1 MEQINPPAVEVK
13 TEDER
18 SMEQGHSSDG
28 GASNPLL
35 APRDQSQT
43 SLPLLETDLNS
54 SLNSSYQDMRMLSP
68 AGTQMS
74 SQIGSHSSSGQDM
87 ESYFSPRIPE
97 HSVSA
102 DCIATLKPSLIS
114 TPDSTK
120 ASSTGHGDHLW
131 DAARRTHGP
140 GDSPEEDAL
149 MITWRESATQTVI
162 GPSNPKSAMTRPTS
176 VPNLNTKSTSRKAR
190 RDGPDYPIYPD
201 QSFAALHSQQH
212 PRPYQPHP
220 LRTRSS
226 HSSQSSSYS
235 SISSRQSRDFTMPSG
250 AKTMGN
256 TPAQS
261 PGLFSPTLARGRTDD
276 VTRTPT
282 LHPSHLQT
290 PTETHKLLKDIDPIS
305 GRKLINDYELIEK
318 LGSGQHGTVKLGKNT
333 VTGDLVAVKIV
344 RRFSKK
350 VRLGKTGDPSDMI
363 KKEVAILKK
372 ARHGNV
378 VSLLEVIDDDEYEKV
393 YLVLEFVTRG
403 EIVWR
408 KWADKD
414 VAVFEMNRVKREKAK
429 QVDYIYENDEVKTFN
444 ETAPERR
451 LKRREALERANSMTQ
466 WSLEHGGEPE
476 EDQLH
481 HEYTPEADPFLG
493 PTGLPP
499 ASRELET
506 VVKVT
511 ADESTPK
518 QYKMPLSRPPDIPS
532 SPPRSN
538 PIDAVGEDSVTELRS
553 DSPMPS
559 EGTMNAAYDSE
570 QHASES
576 LKSKLESLM
585 AAQTHWSEEE
595 EEYQYVP
602 CLTLSQ
608 ALDAFRD
615 TVLGLEYLHY
625 QGIIHR
631 DIKPANLL
639 WTSDF
644 HVKISDFGVSYLG
657 KPIREDVDKM
667 EKPEADAADQ
677 VEAVEL
683 AKTVGT
689 PAFYAPE
696 LCDSDYFDPER
707 NPQRPQ
713 ITGQIDVW
721 ALGVTLYCMVFGRL
735 PFIDQNE
742 MAMYDKIAREDVFI
756 SSLRLKGVEKSDDKV
771 TTNSNKRPEDI
782 VEYEE
787 VDGELRDLLLRLLE
801 KNPLKRISL
810 KEVKQ
815 HPWVLRGIQDQGAWV
830 DETDP
835 SVQSEGKK
843 IEISNEDVQHAVVGL
858 VDRLRNA
865 FRRVGSVVRGRDGRK
880 RTDSV
885 TNPPDSPLSA
895 PVSRGHTSAQDGRRS
910 SLRGDEQ
917 IFTALRASRE
927 NSEHPLSQSV
937 SASPEIKSNASYF
950 EDGSQT
956 STKVVDES
964 SQHARPNLPERTL
977 SNAES
982 TRTIK
987 ATKQIT
993 GREDTPSPQ
1002 FSSLTTVIDMN
1013 ASSSLGGIFGGAGR
1027 RFVNSVRSRERERGR
1042 GSPAHSSRSS
1052 SAGGS
1057 SLGIDDPH
1065 ASPSIAIS
1073 SAIAAGHV
1081 DQPLALREPSP
1092 SDLLSR
1098 APTSSPDTRAHFRR
1112 SSEVYHQTEES
1123 NHRRQTSQASRADE
1137 DLKISAIDT
1146 QYPTSPD
1153 DVFFSGINI
1162 SSSSDQV
1169 GSAISESFS
1178 HPSVPSIVSGAS
1190 SVSADIHGFPAL
1202 RKTPSIVV
1210 PRNSSNASENQ
1221 SDEAGY
1227 NGGGELDSDSDEDML
1242 VMGGK
1247 K

>member
-1 MEQINPPAVEVK
+1 M
-13 TEDER
+13 
-18 SMEQGHSSDG
+18 
-28 GASNPLL
+28 
-35 APRDQSQT
+35 
-43 SLPLLETDLNS
+43 SLRNSFS
-54 SLNSSYQDMRMLSP
+54 SLFGLL
-68 AGTQMS
+68 T
-74 SQIGSHSSSGQDM
+74 
-87 ESYFSPRIPE
+87 
-97 HSVSA
+97 
-102 DCIATLKPSLIS
+102 AT
-114 TPDSTK
+114 
-120 ASSTGHGDHLW
+120 
-131 DAARRTHGP
+131 R
-140 GDSPEEDAL
+140 
-149 MITWRESATQTVI
+149 
-162 GPSNPKSAMTRPTS
+162 
-176 VPNLNTKSTSRKAR
+176 
-190 RDGPDYPIYPD
+190 
-201 QSFAALHSQQH
+201 
-212 PRPYQPHP
+212 
-220 LRTRSS
+220 
-226 HSSQSSSYS
+226 
-235 SISSRQSRDFTMPSG
+235 
-250 AKTMGN
+250 
-256 TPAQS
+256 
-261 PGLFSPTLARGRTDD
+261 
-276 VTRTPT
+276 
-282 LHPSHLQT
+282 
-290 PTETHKLLKDIDPIS
+290 THKLLKDIDPIS

-318 LGSGQHGTVKLGKNT
+318 LGSGQHGTVKLGKNLL
-333 VTGDLVAVKIV
+333 TGELVAVKIV

-372 ARHGNV
+372 ARHKNV

-393 YLVLEFVTRG
+393 YLVLEFVNRG

-408 KWADKD
+408 KWADKE

-429 QVDYIYENDEVKTFN
+429 QVDYTYEDDEVKNFN

-451 LKRREALERANSMTQ
+451 LKCREALERTSSLTQ
-466 WSLEHGGEPE
+466 WSLEHGGDPE
-476 EDQLH
+476 EDRKSHQYATEL
-481 HEYTPEADPFLG
+481 DPFLG

-499 ASRELET
+499 ANRELET
-506 VVKVT
+506 VVKLT

-518 QYKMPLSRPPDIPS
+518 QYEMPISRPPDASS

-538 PIDAVGEDSVTELRS
+538 PIEPVGEDRATES
-553 DSPMPS
+553 GPDFPIIS
-559 EGTMNAAYDSE
+559 EGTMNTAYDSD
-570 QHASES
+570 QHASKT
-576 LKSKLESLM
+576 LKSKLESIM

-657 KPIREDVDKM
+657 KPIREDADRM

-707 NPQRPQ
+707 KPQRPQ

-787 VDGELRDLLLRLLE
+787 VDDELRDLLLRLLE

-843 IEISNEDVQHAVVGL
+843 IEISSEDVQHAVVGL

-880 RTDSV
+880 RTDSASK
-885 TNPPDSPLSA
+885 PPDSPSSA
-895 PVSRGHTSAQDGRRS
+895 PVSRGNISVQDVRRS

-987 ATKQIT
+987 APRPIT
-993 GREDTPSPQ
+993 GPEDTPSPP
-1002 FSSLTTVIDMN
+1002 FSSLTTVIDMS

-1042 GSPAHSSRSS
+1042 GSPSHSSRSS

-1057 SLGIDDPH
+1057 SLGVDDPH
-1065 ASPSIAIS
+1065 ASASIAIS
-1073 SAIAAGHV
+1073 SAIAAGHM
-1081 DQPLALREPSP
+1081 DQPPVLREPSP
-1092 SDLLSR
+1092 SDLLGR
-1098 APTSSPDTRAHFRR
+1098 APTSSPDTRVHFRR
-1112 SSEVYHQTEES
+1112 PSEAYHQVEEQD
-1123 NHRRQTSQASRADE
+1123 HRRQTREASRAD
-1137 DLKISAIDT
+1137 DYLQLSAADT
-1146 QYPTSPD
+1146 PCPSSPD
-1153 DVFFSGINI
+1153 DVLFSGMNV

-1202 RKTPSIVV
+1202 RKVPSIVV
-1210 PRNSSNASENQ
+1210 PRNSSNASETQ

-1227 NGGGELDSDSDEDML
+1227 NGEGELDSDSDEDML

>member
-1 MEQINPPAVEVK
+1 MWFRNCF
-13 TEDER
+13 
-18 SMEQGHSSDG
+18 
-28 GASNPLL
+28 
-35 APRDQSQT
+35 PR
-43 SLPLLETDLNS
+43 
-54 SLNSSYQDMRMLSP
+54 
-68 AGTQMS
+68 
-74 SQIGSHSSSGQDM
+74 
-87 ESYFSPRIPE
+87 
-97 HSVSA
+97 
-102 DCIATLKPSLIS
+102 
-114 TPDSTK
+114 
-120 ASSTGHGDHLW
+120 
-131 DAARRTHGP
+131 
-140 GDSPEEDAL
+140 
-149 MITWRESATQTVI
+149 
-162 GPSNPKSAMTRPTS
+162 
-176 VPNLNTKSTSRKAR
+176 
-190 RDGPDYPIYPD
+190 
-201 QSFAALHSQQH
+201 
-212 PRPYQPHP
+212 
-220 LRTRSS
+220 
-226 HSSQSSSYS
+226 
-235 SISSRQSRDFTMPSG
+235 
-250 AKTMGN
+250 
-256 TPAQS
+256 
-261 PGLFSPTLARGRTDD
+261 LFSIL
-276 VTRTPT
+276 TPT
-282 LHPSHLQT
+282 T
-290 PTETHKLLKDIDPIS
+290 RTHKLLKDIDPIS

-333 VTGDLVAVKIV
+333 LTGELVAVKIV

-408 KWADKD
+408 KRADKE

-429 QVDYIYENDEVKTFN
+429 QVDYAYENDEVKKFN
-444 ETAPERR
+444 MTAPDRR
-451 LKRREALERANSMTQ
+451 VERREALKKNSSS
-466 WSLEHGGEPE
+466 WSLEYGGGA
-476 EDQLH
+476 EDPLH
-481 HEYTPEADPFLG
+481 DKHSTEIDSFLA
-493 PTGLPP
+493 PTGFPP

-506 VVKVT
+506 VVKLT
-511 ADESTPK
+511 ADEATPR
-518 QYKMPLSRPPDIPS
+518 QYNVPVSRPSDIPS
-532 SPPRSN
+532 TPPRSH
-538 PIDAVGEDSVTELRS
+538 PIEPLGEDRAAELRP
-553 DSPMPS
+553 DYPTAL
-559 EGTMNAAYDSE
+559 EGTTNAPYDSE
-570 QHASES
+570 KHASET
-576 LKSKLESLM
+576 LKSTIESML

-657 KPIREDVDKM
+657 KPIRKDAENM
-667 EKPEADAADQ
+667 ETPEADAADQ

-707 NPQRPQ
+707 DPQRPQ

-742 MAMYDKIAREDVFI
+742 MAMYDKIARDEVFI

-787 VDGELRDLLLRLLE
+787 VDDELRDLLLRLLE

-815 HPWVLRGIQDQGAWV
+815 HPWVLRGIQDQCAWV

-843 IEISNEDVQHAVVGL
+843 IEISNEDVQQAVVGL
-858 VDRLRNA
+858 VDRLKNA
-865 FRRVGSVVRGRDGRK
+865 FRRVGSVVRGRDGRG
-880 RTDSV
+880 RTDSAAKL
-885 TNPPDSPLSA
+885 PDSPSSA
-895 PVSRGHTSAQDGRRS
+895 PVSRGNISAQDGRRS

-937 SASPEIKSNASYF
+937 SASPEIKNNASYF
-950 EDGSQT
+950 EDESQA
-956 STKVVDES
+956 STNVVDDS

-987 ATKQIT
+987 ATKSIT
-993 GREDTPSPQ
+993 GREGTPSPP

-1042 GSPAHSSRSS
+1042 GSPSRSSRSS

-1081 DQPLALREPSP
+1081 DQPPALREPSP
-1092 SDLLSR
+1092 ADLLGR
-1098 APTSSPDTRAHFRR
+1098 APTSSPEARAHFRR
-1112 SSEVYHQTEES
+1112 SSELYFHAEEQNYQHQMTEIP
-1123 NHRRQTSQASRADE
+1123 RADSYLE
-1137 DLKISAIDT
+1137 FSAADT
-1146 QYPTSPD
+1146 PCPQSPD
-1153 DVFFSGINI
+1153 DISFPGVGI

-1169 GSAISESFS
+1169 GSGISESFS
-1178 HPSVPSIVSGAS
+1178 SPSVPSIISGAS
-1190 SVSADIHGFPAL
+1190 SVSAGIHGFPAL
-1202 RKTPSIVV
+1202 GKVPSIVV
-1210 PRNSSNASENQ
+1210 PRNSSNESEIQ

-1227 NGGGELDSDSDEDML
+1227 NGGGELDSDSDDDML

>member
-1 MEQINPPAVEVK
+1 
-13 TEDER
+13 
-18 SMEQGHSSDG
+18 
-28 GASNPLL
+28 
-35 APRDQSQT
+35 
-43 SLPLLETDLNS
+43 
-54 SLNSSYQDMRMLSP
+54 ML
-68 AGTQMS
+68 T
-74 SQIGSHSSSGQDM
+74 
-87 ESYFSPRIPE
+87 
-97 HSVSA
+97 
-102 DCIATLKPSLIS
+102 AT
-114 TPDSTK
+114 
-120 ASSTGHGDHLW
+120 
-131 DAARRTHGP
+131 R
-140 GDSPEEDAL
+140 
-149 MITWRESATQTVI
+149 
-162 GPSNPKSAMTRPTS
+162 
-176 VPNLNTKSTSRKAR
+176 
-190 RDGPDYPIYPD
+190 
-201 QSFAALHSQQH
+201 
-212 PRPYQPHP
+212 
-220 LRTRSS
+220 
-226 HSSQSSSYS
+226 
-235 SISSRQSRDFTMPSG
+235 
-250 AKTMGN
+250 
-256 TPAQS
+256 
-261 PGLFSPTLARGRTDD
+261 
-276 VTRTPT
+276 
-282 LHPSHLQT
+282 
-290 PTETHKLLKDIDPIS
+290 THKLLKDIDPIS
-305 GRKLINDYELIEK
+305 GRKLINDYELYEK
-318 LGSGQHGTVKLGKNT
+318 LGSGQHGTVKKGKNNL
-333 VTGDLVAVKIV
+333 TGEFVAVKIV

-350 VRLGKTGDPSDMI
+350 IRLGKTGDPSDMI

-393 YLVLEFVTRG
+393 YLVLEFVARG

-408 KWADKD
+408 QRADKD

-429 QVDYIYENDEVKTFN
+429 QVDYMYESDEVKKFN
-444 ETAPERR
+444 ETAPARR
-451 LKRREALERANSMTQ
+451 LEADQKVLQALKKVKATPETQ
-466 WSLEHGGEPE
+466 WSLEHGSEPE
-476 EDQLH
+476 EDLLH
-481 HEYTPEADPFLG
+481 GRYTTDIDPLLG
-493 PTGLPP
+493 LTGFPR

-506 VVKVT
+506 VVKLT

-518 QYKMPLSRPPDIPS
+518 QYNMPMPRPLDTPKF
-532 SPPRSN
+532 PPRSN
-538 PIDAVGEDSVTELRS
+538 PIEPVGEDKAAELKP
-553 DSPMPS
+553 DSPMAL

-570 QHASES
+570 QDASET
-576 LKSKLESLM
+576 LKLKLESM
-585 AAQTHWSEEE
+585 VAAQTHWSEEE

-657 KPIREDVDKM
+657 KPIQEDAERM
-667 EKPEADAADQ
+667 ENPEAGAADQ
-677 VEAVEL
+677 VEAFEL

-696 LCDSDYFDPER
+696 LCDCDYFDPER
-707 NPQRPQ
+707 NPKRPQ

-742 MAMYDKIAREDVFI
+742 MAMYDKIAREEVFI
-756 SSLRLKGVEKSDDKV
+756 SNLRLKGIEMSGDKGM
-771 TTNSNKRPEDI
+771 TNNNKRLEDI

-787 VDGELRDLLLRLLE
+787 VDDELRDLLLRLLE

-815 HPWVLRGIQDQGAWV
+815 HPWVLRGIQDQCAWV

-858 VDRLRNA
+858 VDRLKNA

-880 RTDSV
+880 RTDSAAK
-885 TNPPDSPLSA
+885 PPDSPSSA
-895 PVSRGHTSAQDGRRS
+895 PVSRGNMSAQDGRRS

-937 SASPEIKSNASYF
+937 SASPEIKNSASYF
-950 EDGSQT
+950 EDGSQA
-956 STKVVDES
+956 STTLADES

-987 ATKQIT
+987 ATKPIT
-993 GREDTPSPQ
+993 GLEETPSPQ

-1042 GSPAHSSRSS
+1042 GSPSHSSRSS

-1081 DQPLALREPSP
+1081 DQPPALREPSP
-1092 SDLLSR
+1092 ADLLSR
-1098 APTSSPDTRAHFRR
+1098 VPTSSPDSRTHFRR
-1112 SSEVYHQTEES
+1112 SSEAYHQVEEQ
-1123 NHRRQTSQASRADE
+1123 NHRRQMTEASRADDYSE
-1137 DLKISAIDT
+1137 LSAADT
-1146 QYPTSPD
+1146 PCPPSPD
-1153 DVFFSGINI
+1153 EVFFPGVGI
-1162 SSSSDQV
+1162 SSSSDQI

-1190 SVSADIHGFPAL
+1190 SVSADIHGFPAQG
-1202 RKTPSIVV
+1202 KVPSIVV
-1210 PRNSSNASENQ
+1210 PRNSSNASDNQ

>member
-1 MEQINPPAVEVK
+1 MVP
-13 TEDER
+13 
-18 SMEQGHSSDG
+18 
-28 GASNPLL
+28 
-35 APRDQSQT
+35 QS
-43 SLPLLETDLNS
+43 
-54 SLNSSYQDMRMLSP
+54 LS
-68 AGTQMS
+68 
-74 SQIGSHSSSGQDM
+74 
-87 ESYFSPRIPE
+87 
-97 HSVSA
+97 
-102 DCIATLKPSLIS
+102 
-114 TPDSTK
+114 
-120 ASSTGHGDHLW
+120 
-131 DAARRTHGP
+131 
-140 GDSPEEDAL
+140 
-149 MITWRESATQTVI
+149 
-162 GPSNPKSAMTRPTS
+162 
-176 VPNLNTKSTSRKAR
+176 
-190 RDGPDYPIYPD
+190 
-201 QSFAALHSQQH
+201 
-212 PRPYQPHP
+212 
-220 LRTRSS
+220 
-226 HSSQSSSYS
+226 
-235 SISSRQSRDFTMPSG
+235 
-250 AKTMGN
+250 
-256 TPAQS
+256 
-261 PGLFSPTLARGRTDD
+261 GLFSMLTA
-276 VTRTPT
+276 TR
-282 LHPSHLQT
+282 
-290 PTETHKLLKDIDPIS
+290 THKLLKDIDPIS

-318 LGSGQHGTVKLGKNT
+318 LGSGQHGTVKLGKNLL
-333 VTGDLVAVKIV
+333 TGELVAVKIV

-393 YLVLEFVTRG
+393 YLVLEFVARG

-429 QVDYIYENDEVKTFN
+429 QVDYTYENDEVKSFN
-444 ETAPERR
+444 ETAPDRR
-451 LKRREALERANSMTQ
+451 LKRRQALEKTNSM
-466 WSLEHGGEPE
+466 WNLEHGGESE
-476 EDQLH
+476 EDIRPDQ
-481 HEYTPEADPFLG
+481 YTNEIDSFLA
-493 PTGLPP
+493 PAGLPP

-506 VVKVT
+506 VVKLT

-518 QYKMPLSRPPDIPS
+518 QYNMPTSRPPDIPS

-538 PIDAVGEDSVTELRS
+538 PIEPAGEDTAAELKP
-553 DSPMPS
+553 DFPMAL
-559 EGTMNAAYDSE
+559 EGTMNASYDSE
-570 QHASES
+570 KHTSEA
-576 LKSKLESLM
+576 LKFRLESIM

-657 KPIREDVDKM
+657 KPIREDAENM

-742 MAMYDKIAREDVFI
+742 MAMYDKIAREEVFI

-787 VDGELRDLLLRLLE
+787 VDDELRDLLLRLLE

-880 RTDSV
+880 RTDS
-885 TNPPDSPLSA
+885 TAKPPDSPSSA
-895 PVSRGHTSAQDGRRS
+895 PVSRGNMSAQDGRRS

-937 SASPEIKSNASYF
+937 SASPEIKNNASYF
-950 EDGSQT
+950 EDGAQA
-956 STKVVDES
+956 STGMVDES

-987 ATKQIT
+987 ATKSIT
-993 GREDTPSPQ
+993 GREDVPSPP

-1042 GSPAHSSRSS
+1042 GSPSRSSRSS

-1092 SDLLSR
+1092 ADLPSR
-1098 APTSSPDTRAHFRR
+1098 APTSSPETRAHIRK
-1112 SSEVYHQTEES
+1112 SSEAYPHLEEP
-1123 NHRRQTSQASRADE
+1123 NYRRQITEVPRADSYL
-1137 DLKISAIDT
+1137 DLSAADT
-1146 QYPTSPD
+1146 PCPQSPD
-1153 DVFFSGINI
+1153 DISFPGAGI

-1169 GSAISESFS
+1169 GSGISESFS
-1178 HPSVPSIVSGAS
+1178 SPSIPSIVSGAS
-1190 SVSADIHGFPAL
+1190 SVSAGIHGFPAL
-1202 RKTPSIVV
+1202 AKVPSIKV
-1210 PRNSSNASENQ
+1210 PRNSSNASQTQ